1 LRSLG
6 CFLCNLL
13 RTEHVDVLSVPAQ
26 RRPTRTAA
34 NQASCDR
41 RVVGG
46 TIPNETERGPTRQ
59 AALSRNCGNNERLVF
74 AVRQTLYIS
83 SPQGLCR
90 GTRSENLCR
99 ARSSLPEMGYPGSCG
114 HGGQKTGVARVVARL
129 PDPSVKRK
137 KMRKKRKKER

>member
-1 LRSLG
+1 
-6 CFLCNLL
+6 LL
-13 RTEHVDVLSVPAQ
+13 RRWLLVQQLVQ
-26 RRPTRTAA
+26 AA
-34 NQASCDR
+34 PKNVAFPRQCCHRS
-41 RVVGG
+41 
-46 TIPNETERGPTRQ
+46 ETERGPTRQ